1 MPLPYLPNY
10 FDRVSDDAL
19 LRLARYLGIDG
30 ADKMTRDGLRE
41 AIELVKWRTERCGE
55 SRGYNG

>member
-30 ADKMTRDGLRE
+30 AEQMTEDGLRE
-41 AIELVKWRTERCGE
+41 AVDLMVERNTE
-55 SRGYNG
+55 SRGCNG